1 MGDEKKPRRRIKKV
15 QGHGGHHGGS
25 WKVAYADLVT
35 ALMALFMVL
44 WLVSQADTKLKQ
56 AIANYFKAPGAFNTL
71 QGGILEGPKK
81 VSKEPTPLT
90 SKDEEQMLYSTAA
103 LLQKVFL
110 NRPEFTQY
118 KDQVKISIT
127 EEGLEIQFI
136 DKAERVSFNS
146 GSAQLNED
154 AHAVIAEIAK
164 GICELPN
171 PIQIGGHTDRKPF
184 PGDSYT
190 NWELSAD
197 RANAARRV
205 LQETCVTPES
215 IDRIVGYA
223 DKMPLYPDDPFAPGN
238 RRITIVL
245 KRIFEQTKGK
255 KEAKNAAEEFKDFSL
270 TPHNAEEGSKEE
282 PTSKPDKIKEEV
294 PKPEHGKEGTIS
306 VGEPDKIPDN
316 IKRTKEQSEH

>member
-1 MGDEKKPRRRIKKV
+1 MSDEKKPRVRIKKV

-71 QGGILEGPKK
+71 KGGILEGPKK
-81 VSKEPTPLT
+81 VSKEPSPLT

-118 KDQVKISIT
+118 KDQIKIEVT
-127 EEGLEIQFI
+127 EEGLEIQFL
-136 DKAERVSFNS
+136 DKAERVSFTS
-146 GSAQLNED
+146 GSADLNKE
-154 AHAVIAEIAK
+154 ARGVLAEIAQ
-164 GICELPN
+164 GICEMPN
-171 PIQIGGHTDRKPF
+171 PIQIGGHTDRRLF
-184 PGDSYT
+184 PKGSTYT

-205 LQETCVTPES
+205 LEETCVDS
-215 IDRIVGYA
+215 NKVSRIVGYA
-223 DKMPLYPDDPFAPGN
+223 DTNLLYPDDPYSPGN

-245 KRIFEQTKGK
+245 KRIFS
-255 KEAKNAAEEFKDFSL
+255 KEKNKTEGD
-270 TPHNAEEGSKEE
+270 EEGEAHGSSTSAKDSSNSSHKSGEHSDKTNGEEEHSSK
-282 PTSKPDKIKEEV
+282 TNKESEDS
-294 PKPEHGKEGTIS
+294 IS
-306 VGEPDKIPDN
+306 VGEPDKIPEN
-316 IKRTKEQSEH
+316 VKRTREE